1 MNNRAKQFFDSIQG
15 KKIAFCGVGVTNTP
29 MIEMFLKKGFDVTVC
44 DKRDMEKL
52 GETGENLKAQGAKM
66 KLGESYLKNI
76 DADIIFRTPG
86 MRFFIPELDEYR
98 KNGKVVTSEMELFFE
113 LCEGKTIAITG
124 SNGKTT
130 TTTIIS
136 KLLEKQ
142 GKRVYL
148 GGNIGAALMPYID
161 EITPDDF
168 VVVELSSFQLIS
180 MHQSPDIAVLTNITP
195 NHLDMHKDMDE
206 YVNAKKNIFQHQ
218 NAFSRTILNADCP
231 IVSKF
236 GDEVRGTLMYFS
248 RKEKPYNGA
257 YATEDGDIFFVKN
270 GEEKY
275 VMNKKDI
282 KIPGW
287 HNVENY
293 MAAICATADYVDFD
307 TVKSIAE
314 SFGGVEHRAEFVREL
329 DGVKYYNDSIATTP
343 SRTICGTLSMYDQKI
358 IMIAGGYDKLI
369 PFDDLGPV
377 VCDKVKAIVLMGV
390 TAPKIEKSILD
401 APNYSEN
408 NPIIRHVSSLEE
420 AVNVCRELAENGD
433 IVSLCPA
440 CASFDMFPNY
450 ETRGEMF
457 KDYVN
462 ELK

>member
-1 MNNRAKQFFDSIQG
+1 MNMRAKQFFDSIEG

-29 MIEMFLKKGFDVTVC
+29 MIEMFLSKGFDVTVC

-52 GETGENLKAQGAKM
+52 GETGERLSSLGAKM
-66 KLGESYLKNI
+66 KLGEDYLKDI

-86 MRFFIPELDEYR
+86 MRFFIPELEEYR

-113 LCEGKTIAITG
+113 LCEGTKIAITG

-136 KLLEKQ
+136 KLLERQ
-142 GKRVYL
+142 GKKVYL
-148 GGNIGAALMPYID
+148 GGNIGAALMPFVD
-161 EITPDDF
+161 EIKPEDF

-180 MHQSPDIAVLTNITP
+180 MRQSPDIAVLTNITP

-206 YVNAKKNIFQHQ
+206 YINAKKNIFQHQ
-218 NAFSRTILNADCP
+218 SAFSRTILNAECP
-231 IVSKF
+231 IVSTF
-236 GDEVRGTLMYFS
+236 GDEVRGQLMYFS
-248 RKEKPYNGA
+248 KKQKPYNGA
-257 YATEDGDIFFVKN
+257 YFTENGDIFFVKN

-275 VMNKKDI
+275 VMNKSDI

-293 MAAICATADYVDFD
+293 MAAICATAGFVDFE
-307 TVKSIAE
+307 TVKAIASE
-314 SFGGVEHRAEFVREL
+314 FGGVEHRAEFVREL

-343 SRTICGTLSMYDQKI
+343 SRCICGTLAMYEQKI

-401 APNYSEN
+401 APNYSEG

-420 AVNVCRELAENGD
+420 AVKVCRELAVSGD

-462 ELK
+462 EL

>member
-1 MNNRAKQFFDSIQG
+1 MNLRAAKFFESIKG
-15 KKIAFCGVGVTNTP
+15 KRIAFCGVGVTNTP
-29 MIEMFLKKGFDVTVC
+29 LIKMFCEKGFEVTVC
-44 DKRDMEKL
+44 DKRSEEAL
-52 GETGENLKAQGAKM
+52 GEVGKELVACGAVLKTGED
-66 KLGESYLKNI
+66 YLDGI
-76 DADIIFRTPG
+76 EADIIFRTPG
-86 MRFFIPELDEYR
+86 MRYYLPQLCEYR
-98 KNGKVVTSEMELFFE
+98 RQGKVVTSEMELFFE

-130 TTTIIS
+130 TTTVIS

-142 GKRVYL
+142 GRKVYL
-148 GGNIGAALMPYID
+148 GGNIGVALMPFID
-161 EITPDDF
+161 EITEDDF

-180 MHQSPDIAVLTNITP
+180 MRQSPDIAIVTNLSP

-206 YVNAKKNIFQHQ
+206 YVDSKKNIMLHQ
-218 NAFSRTILNADCP
+218 NAFSTAIINADCP

-236 GDEVRGTLMYFS
+236 DELARGRLLKFS
-248 RKEKPYNGA
+248 RKEIPFNGA
-257 YATEDGDIFFVKN
+257 YADEKGDIYYIVN
-270 GEEKY
+270 GEKQL
-275 VMNKKDI
+275 VMNKSDI
-282 KIPGW
+282 RIPGW

-293 MAAICATADYVDFD
+293 MAAVCAVAPYVDFE
-307 TVKSIAE
+307 TVKAVARE
-314 SFGGVEHRAEFVREL
+314 FGGVEHRAEFVREK

-343 SRTICGTLSMYDQKI
+343 SRCISGTLAMYEQKI

-369 PFDDLGPV
+369 PFDELGPV

-390 TAPKIEKSILD
+390 TADKIEASVRN
-401 APNYSEN
+401 AENYSEG
-408 NPIIRHVSSLEE
+408 NPIIARVSSLEE
-420 AVNVCRELAENGD
+420 AVNKCRELAEDGD

-462 ELK
+462 KL